1 MEALLVDCF
10 SFGGGVGLMASQPS
24 PPNVP
29 RQKQGLIKGSLTIDS
44 LKKKKRAIKPVFCFG
59 GVS

>member
-1 MEALLVDCF
+1 MD
-10 SFGGGVGLMASQPS
+10 SFGGGVGLMASQPT

-44 LKKKKRAIKPVFCFG
+44 LKKKAVLLNQYFVSG
-59 GVS
+59 G